1 MTLSITDIILNLQQS
16 STCKR
21 FLQVERD
28 YVTIRDDSR
37 ISSEVSKA
45 LAFSEYEKY
54 NTARLEREASQSDE
68 DFDQVIR
75 SLKGKIR
82 IEGQEKKMIKNP
94 DYVSQNLKIGNQPQ
108 LR

>member
-1 MTLSITDIILNLQQS
+1 MTLSITNIILNLQQS

-21 FLQVERD
+21 FLQVRRD

-37 ISSEVSKA
+37 ISSEVAKTLA
-45 LAFSEYEKY
+45 LSEYEKY

-75 SLKGKIR
+75 SLKGKNQDR
-82 IEGQEKKMIKNP
+82 GAGKENDKK
-94 DYVSQNLKIGNQPQ
+94 S
-108 LR
+108 

>member
-21 FLQVERD
+21 FLQVGRD

-37 ISSEVSKA
+37 ISTEVSKT

-54 NTARLEREASQSDE
+54 YTACLEQEVVEPDQ
-68 DFDQVIR
+68 DFDKVVKR
-75 SLKGKIR
+75 LKVKGDSDTGGV
-82 IEGQEKKMIKNP
+82 E
-94 DYVSQNLKIGNQPQ
+94 
-108 LR
+108 